1 MLAASTRMA
10 APAVDDETAV
20 RAVIAGAHRAWT
32 RGDGSSYAACF
43 TKETSDTA
51 FFGLC
56 RDGRAAN
63 AELHGA
69 LFQFAAKGAAASAS
83 IEAIEWL
90 GAEVALV
97 RTASYGAVP
106 GYQTYVLVKR
116 DGAWLIRS
124 FQHTPVN
131 PTAAWAVRAIRRRPS
146 LPFMGR
152 VDAAQRRTG
161 GAV

>member
-1 MLAASTRMA
+1 MLASSTTVA
-10 APAVDDETAV
+10 ALAVDDEAAV

-43 TKETSDTA
+43 TDETSDTA

-69 LFQFAAKGAAASAS
+69 LFQFAAKGAAFSAN

-90 GAEVALV
+90 SEDVALV
-97 RTASYGAVP
+97 RTASYGAAP
-106 GYQTYVLVKR
+106 GYQTYVMVR
-116 DGAWLIRS
+116 RGGGWRIRS
-124 FQHTPVN
+124 FRHTPVDRFASW
-131 PTAAWAVRAIRRRPS
+131 AARRLRRRR
-146 LPFMGR
+146 LRG
-152 VDAAQRRTG
+152 
-161 GAV
+161 

>member
-1 MLAASTRMA
+1 MLASSPRMA

-20 RAVIAGAHRAWT
+20 RAVIAGAQLAWS

-43 TKETSDTA
+43 TSETSDTA

-69 LFQFAAKGAAASAS
+69 LFQFAAKGVACSAS

-90 GAEVALV
+90 SDDVALV
-97 RTASYGAVP
+97 RTASYGAAP
-106 GYQTYVLVKR
+106 GYQTYVMVR
-116 DGAWLIRS
+116 RGGGWRIRS

-131 PTAAWAVRAIRRRPS
+131 SLASWATRKILLPLREKVSAKPTDEAS
-146 LPFMGR
+146 S
-152 VDAAQRRTG
+152 
-161 GAV
+161 

>member
-69 LFQFAAKGAAASAS
+69 LFQCAAKRAALDAS
-83 IEAIEWL
+83 IEALEWL
-90 GAEVALV
+90 SEDVALV
-97 RTASYGAVP
+97 RTASYGAAP
-106 GYQTYVLVKR
+106 GYQTYLMVR
-116 DGAWLIRS
+116 RGGGWRIRS

-131 PTAAWAVRAIRRRPS
+131 PLVSWAARRLRRR
-146 LPFMGR
+146 R
-152 VDAAQRRTG
+152 VKG
-161 GAV
+161 